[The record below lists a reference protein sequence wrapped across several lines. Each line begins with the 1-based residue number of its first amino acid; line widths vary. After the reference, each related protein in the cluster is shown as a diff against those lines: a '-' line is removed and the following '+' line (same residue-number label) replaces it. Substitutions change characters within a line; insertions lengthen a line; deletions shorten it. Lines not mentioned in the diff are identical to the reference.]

1 MPSLKTLFHTKKTIV
16 IQKPLKMPSG
26 SSEYEDKK
34 CHMKGI
40 VVYDQM
46 SHSVKSN
53 RFLFDCAHCH
63 LPNTVHPTKLHSRK
77 AIVSLSTSKMP
88 LASLANEN

>member
-1 MPSLKTLFHTKKTIV
+1 MPSLKTLFYTKKTIV
-16 IQKPLKMPSG
+16 IQEPLKMPPG

-40 VVYDQM
+40 VVYDQI
-46 SHSVKSN
+46 SHSVNSN
-53 RFLFDCAHCH
+53 GFLFDCPHCH
-63 LPNTVHPTKLHSRK
+63 LPNTVHLTKLHPRK